1 MGNHIVVPAMYQI
14 ADRYRIKMLVAR
26 DNVQIYDALAADALR
41 RFGKSRHQPELIVY
55 DTRAELRSLVR
66 SATAVITDLPHV
78 ARWSAEVGCGTLIV
92 RDGTLGQRCADLALD
107 PLEEAIRTI
116 LTVRDPLAGTPAPG
130 RDRSP
135 LLHPSDVSWSALDTA
150 PQARSSGQ

>member
-1 MGNHIVVPAMYQI
+1 MYQI

-41 RFGKSRHQPELIVY
+41 RFGSSRHQPELIVY

-66 SATAVITDLPHV
+66 GATAVITDLPHV

-107 PLEEAIRTI
+107 PLEEAIRAI
-116 LTVRDPLAGTPAPG
+116 LTMRDPLAGTPAQG
-130 RDRSP
+130 
-135 LLHPSDVSWSALDTA
+135 
-150 PQARSSGQ
+150 ARQWEGKPEGKR